1 MNNEQYLVVVSGPSG
16 AGKDTV
22 VRELLRQHPEIEVS
36 ISATTRTMR
45 PGERQGVDYY
55 YKSVAEF
62 EEDIAQ
68 GRILEYTNYC
78 GNYYGTPRSEVD
90 RRIRQ
95 GITVVLV
102 IETEGAANIKRMY
115 PGATTVFICPPSM
128 EQLEQRLRGRGTETE
143 DVICC
148 RMKKASQEM
157 QLAEHY
163 DVRVVNDTVECCAQQ
178 LYQAIC
184 THQQSAR

>member
-22 VRELLRQHPEIEVS
+22 VQELLRRHPEIEVS
-36 ISATTRTMR
+36 ISATTRAMR
-45 PGERQGVDYY
+45 PGEQQGVNYY
-55 YKSVAEF
+55 YKTVAEF

-90 RRIRQ
+90 RRIQ
-95 GITVVLV
+95 NGTTVVLV

-143 DVICC
+143 EVIRC
-148 RMKKASQEM
+148 RLDQAAREM
-157 QLAEHY
+157 ELAEHY
-163 DVRVVNDTVECCAQQ
+163 DVRVVNDTVEDCAEK
-178 LYQAIC
+178 LYQAIS